1 MYLNPTRS
9 AMPHSAKTTDER
21 SRPVRSIF
29 ISDLHLGSHFCRCEE
44 LTAFLSNHQPEYLYL
59 VGDFIDGW
67 ALQRLWHWPE
77 SYQTLLER
85 IVQLAQG
92 GTRVYYTPGNH
103 DDYLRQNMGWRHSM
117 LIREEFVHRCVDGN
131 RLLVIHG
138 DQFDDIESKAQWLSR
153 VGAKIYE
160 AMLFGDRLAA
170 RLGESVGLAPK
181 PLSHRVKRAV
191 KSWVGRI
198 SGFERR
204 LAAHAKR
211 VDCCVAVCGH
221 LHRPQDRML
230 GATRYINL
238 GDWIE
243 NSSALVEHFD
253 GRLELLI
260 CAVPESVEKRE
271 MATTKPMSTGG
282 RIATLAEQLTA
293 ELLDD
298 LPVNQTLDT
307 LDRCPQTIQPVS
319 PEVAA
324 ATAIATNQ
332 YRG

>member
-1 MYLNPTRS
+1 
-9 AMPHSAKTTDER
+9 MPHSANTTVQQ

-29 ISDLHLGSHFCRCEE
+29 ISDLHLGSQFCRCEE
-44 LTAFLSNHQPEYLYL
+44 LTAFLSSHQPEYLYL

-67 ALQRLWHWPE
+67 ALQRIWHWPK
-77 SYQTLLER
+77 SYRGLLER
-85 IVQLAQG
+85 IVQLSQD
-92 GTRVYYTPGNH
+92 GTRVFYTPGNH

-117 LIREEFVHRCVDGN
+117 LIREEFVHRCIDGN

-153 VGAKIYE
+153 VGAKLYE
-160 AMLFGDRLAA
+160 AMLAGDRLVA
-170 RLGESVGLAPK
+170 RLAATVGLAPK

-191 KSWVGRI
+191 KSWVGRL

-204 LAAHAKR
+204 LAVHAKR
-211 VDCCVAVCGH
+211 AGCEVAVCGH
-221 LHRPQDRML
+221 LHRPEDRML
-230 GATRYINL
+230 GTTRYINL

-260 CAVPESVEKRE
+260 RASPESTNQQAME
-271 MATTKPMSTGG
+271 TTHPIQAGG
-282 RIATLAEQLTA
+282 RVAALAEQLTA
-293 ELLDD
+293 ALLDD

-307 LDRCPQTIQPVS
+307 LDRCPQTNRSVCS
-319 PEVAA
+319 EN
-324 ATAIATNQ
+324 ATASAIVTNQ